1 MARSLSEAQR
11 AALARGRAKRAAN
24 VASGAKSSKP
34 RASKASSSKASKSS
48 KPRAS
53 KSSKPRAS
61 GLVARVAALESRVEN
76 HGAVLSDLVGIVEQ
90 HGARI
95 SAVEAAFGMGS
106 AQGRGAR
113 TVMMPAMGSN

>member
-1 MARSLSEAQR
+1 MAKSLSEAQR
-11 AALARGRAKRAAN
+11 AALARGRAKAAANRAAKG
-24 VASGAKSSKP
+24 SKSSKP
-34 RASKASSSKASKSS
+34 RASKASSSKG
-48 KPRAS
+48 S

-61 GLVARVAALESRVEN
+61 GLSARVAALETRVEN

-90 HGARI
+90 HGARLN
-95 SAVEAAFGMGS
+95 AVEAAFGMGS